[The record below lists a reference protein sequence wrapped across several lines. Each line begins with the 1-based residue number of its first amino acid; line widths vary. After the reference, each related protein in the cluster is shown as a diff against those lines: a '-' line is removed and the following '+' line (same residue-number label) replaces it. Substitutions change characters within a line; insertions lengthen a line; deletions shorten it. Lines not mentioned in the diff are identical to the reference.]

1 MDLTNRLR
9 QSWDD
14 NADAWARV
22 VQGGAIA
29 SREVGTDAAIV
40 EAVVHGL
47 PPAGRVLD
55 MGCGEGWLCRA
66 LAALGAETYGVDAS
80 ERLVEIARL
89 AGGAFGVVDYDQ
101 AEDDPA
107 RLGGPYDVAVF
118 NFALLSD
125 RVSGVLRAAASRLDE
140 GGRVIVQTA
149 HPAAVAPPHREGW
162 REESFGSMGD
172 DFVPM
177 PWYFRTVGAWVR
189 SLRAAGL
196 SLVEVVEPAHP
207 ETGVPL
213 SLLMVAE
220 VS

>member
-1 MDLTNRLR
+1 MDLPARLR
-9 QSWDD
+9 QSWTD

-40 EAVVHGL
+40 EAVVRGL

-55 MGCGEGWLCRA
+55 VGCGEGWLCRA

-89 AGGAFGVVDYDQ
+89 AGGAFGVVAYDE

-118 NFALLSD
+118 NFSLLSD
-125 RVSGVLRAAASRLDE
+125 DVTGILRAAASRLDE
-140 GGRVIVQTA
+140 GGRVVVQTV
-149 HPAAVAPPHREGW
+149 HPATVDLPYREGW
-162 REESFGSMGD
+162 REESFRSMGD
-172 DFVPM
+172 DFEPM

-189 SLRAAGL
+189 SLGAAGL
-196 SLVEVVEPAHP
+196 RLTEVAEPLHP
-207 ETGVPL
+207 ETGAPL

-220 VS
+220 RG